1 MSINLKEDQKRDYD
15 DVNKELKSSNRGALI
30 RPTGTGKSFI
40 ALKFIEDNEEKK
52 VLYLAPSTSILHQI
66 KENALKQDAKFIQ
79 RLKRMT
85 YQKLTK
91 LDIEEMKQLNPD
103 IIILDE
109 FHHCGSP
116 IWGKAVKDLCE
127 LFPNAKIL
135 GLSATPIRYFDGN
148 IDMAEEMFGEH
159 VVSNISFEEA
169 IENGVLPQFDYVS
182 AMYGYEDKLINL
194 KEQIENSNA
203 SKSKK
208 EEARKLF
215 EELSKQLGKDTINLP
230 EILGKHMTNKN
241 GKYMVFCS
249 NIEEMQK
256 KIKEAQE
263 LFSKINPNI
272 KIYNVSSDGS
282 FRNNQNVL
290 KQFEKDNDE
299 NSLKLMFSVN
309 MLNEGYHLPDVD
321 GVVMM
326 RPTKSPTVYMQQLG
340 RALTIGNTEKRPVI
354 IDLVDNFDS
363 IRVIE
368 NTVGKLREI
377 EGKKT
382 STSPDK
388 KRFNIIDYTIHIR
401 EISDRIEKLSRL
413 QSLTLTEK
421 IDLFEKYYEE
431 NREETIHGDTI
442 YNGYPIGQYMISI
455 RQAIIHG
462 KNNMKYDENDIE
474 RLEKLGLLYDANDTI
489 EAKVERLKLY
499 CKDHPYAFSNYMEIK
514 KQLQIEGK
522 EKELEEFEKLYNS
535 NYKYITARR
544 NRGKIT
550 DEIEN
555 ELKEAKI
562 GGVFGFAEED
572 IILGNKYGINPK
584 VIMYILQDF
593 GTIDNFR
600 KAYIEF
606 RVEQASE
613 SDRDE
618 NIDEN
623 IKRNSKI
630 MKYIKDLPLV
640 DAYELESS
648 PGYKKLLKA
657 ILGSYD
663 GVVIGKGYKE
673 DVDRAL
679 ETLREKEKII
689 LKARFGL
696 NGEKTKTL
704 DELAVDLNSTREG
717 MRQREAKALR
727 KLRNPV
733 RKVMDN
739 IYGKPN
745 EEFVRSYFE
754 MHDIFIDNS
763 EPNLNDEE
771 IEKLTAICQK
781 QKQEMIEKEQ
791 KIKREKI
798 EEIREK
804 GNITVQKD
812 LNVYWLEELG
822 LSVRTYNCFK
832 RIGVHS
838 VGDLLERI
846 KEKEDLQKVKNLGKV
861 SMNEIIDA
869 IHSLGIKFSYEVEQ
883 DNIEED
889 AKTEDRPKIK
899 KGDFLLK
906 ELGLSPRTNNC
917 FTRAGIN
924 SVGDLLER
932 FKKEEDFY
940 NVRNLQKGSLDEIIK
955 AVHDLGF
962 KFSYEVNEA
971 NIEESKEEMQIED
984 RKEETKKEV
993 QIEDKKEE
1001 PKEEEQIE
1009 ERKEETEEAYAEAET
1024 QESQEANPKSKY
1036 QELVLKIMGCD
1047 TEYTKIKKELKEIN
1061 SKKKSIKTKIEELK
1075 NKIAETSNNDVTKT
1089 VAEAL
1094 MEAFEL
1100 LQEQK
1105 DLLRETDAKLKEVK
1119 EVENAN
1125 RRMKKQYAQK
1135 IEEIIRGEE

>member
-15 DVNKELKSSNRGALI
+15 DVNKELKSSNRVALI

-40 ALKFIEDNEEKK
+40 ALKFIEDNEGKK

-85 YQKLTK
+85 YQKLAK

-169 IENGVLPQFDYVS
+169 IENGVLPQFNYVS

-194 KEQIENSNA
+194 KEQIENTNV

-208 EEARKLF
+208 EEARNLF

-299 NSLKLMFSVN
+299 NSLKLMFSIN

-377 EGKKT
+377 ESKKT

-401 EISDRIEKLSRL
+401 EISDKIEKLSRL

-431 NREETIHGDTI
+431 NPEETIHGDTI

-572 IILGNKYGINPK
+572 IILENKYGIKQK
-584 VIMYILQDF
+584 VIMYLLQDF

-606 RVEQASE
+606 KVEQASE
-613 SDRDE
+613 TNRDE

-648 PGYKKLLKA
+648 PGYKELLKA

-727 KLRNPV
+727 KLKNPV
-733 RKVMDN
+733 RKAMDN
-739 IYGKPN
+739 IYSKPN

-771 IEKLTAICQK
+771 IEKLMAICKK
-781 QKQEMIEKEQ
+781 QKQEIFEKEAELR
-791 KIKREKI
+791 REQI
-798 EEIREK
+798 EEKRKDDDITISREADDVS
-804 GNITVQKD
+804 ID
-812 LNVYWLEELG
+812 DIG
-822 LSVRTYNCFK
+822 LSFRAYKCCRHAGAST
-832 RIGVHS
+832 
-838 VGDLLERI
+838 VGDLLRI
-846 KEKEDLQKVKNLGKV
+846 FEKKEKFSKIRNLGKV
-861 SMNEIIDA
+861 TMNEIINVVHD
-869 IHSLGIKFSYEVEQ
+869 LGFEFIYEIEEA
-883 DNIEED
+883 NKEED
-889 AKTEDRPKIK
+889 AKVKDIQEKQKIK

-906 ELGLSPRTNNC
+906 ELGLSNRTYNC
-917 FTRAGIN
+917 FERAGIN

-932 FKKEEDFY
+932 FKKVEDFY

-955 AVHDLGF
+955 VVHDLGF

-971 NIEESKEEMQIED
+971 NIEKSKEEMQIED

-993 QIEDKKEE
+993 QIEEK
-1001 PKEEEQIE
+1001 KEEEQIE
-1009 ERKEETEEAYAEAET
+1009 ERKEETEEVYAEAET

-1061 SKKKSIKTKIEELK
+1061 SKKKTIKTKIEELK
-1075 NKIAETSNNDVTKT
+1075 NKITETSNNDVTKT

-1105 DLLRETDAKLKEVK
+1105 DLLRETDTKLKEVK